1 MNKIAIILLTLLIIS
16 GCSSVEEAPVSQ
28 ESKQENKE
36 QIIKEEVV
44 LQNDKQGSSFN
55 TKLPSIK
62 RISTNEDLK
71 VGFDSVY
78 TEIFW
83 NSTENN
89 VPYNFP
95 EVHSGEIEIGDTI
108 YIDWSMIKPKPS
120 EVSLMQVK
128 KHSETVVESKVVEGE
143 VVNIKIGENELG
155 KQYAVQF
162 LWKDGKTVTGKSM
175 LNFRLEE
182 EWLVECVLERMHG

>member
-55 TKLPSIK
+55 TKIPSIK

>member
-55 TKLPSIK
+55 MKIPSIK

-182 EWLVECVLERMHG
+182 E